1 MTDNRDDAAL
11 EHLAEQ
17 LQQWGRE
24 LGFQQVGITDVDL
37 SSHEPKLKEWLA
49 KGYNGS
55 MKWMGEHGNMRSRP
69 DELLPGTIRVISA
82 RMDYLPADT
91 EQIKVLKDGEKA
103 YISRY
108 SLGRDYHKLIRK
120 RLSQLAKQLEVEAS
134 KLFPD
139 LAIEQRAFVDSAP
152 VMERPLAEKAG
163 LGWAGKHTLI
173 INEKAGSWFFLGE
186 ILTNI
191 PLPVN
196 LSIPE
201 NKCGSCTACLK
212 VCPTDAFPEPYTVD
226 AKRCISY
233 LTIENK
239 GPIPVEF
246 REPIGNRVFGCDDCQ
261 AICPWNKFAQ
271 FSQETDFDPRHNL
284 DNSRLIDLFQW
295 SETEFLKN
303 TEGSPLR
310 RAGYNNWLRNLAV
323 GLGNASSS
331 DEIIEALTQKRE
343 DTSEMVQEHIDWA
356 LAQQAKPNRRR
367 KRKIKTSDTIVI
379 EVR

>member
-91 EQIKVLKDGEKA
+91 EQIKVLKDAEKA

-271 FSQETDFDPRHNL
+271 FSQETDFNPRHNL

>member
-1 MTDNRDDAAL
+1 MTDNRDDTAL
-11 EHLAEQ
+11 AHLAEQ

-49 KGYNGS
+49 KGYNAS
-55 MKWMGEHGNMRSRP
+55 MAWMGEHGNMRSRP

-120 RLSQLAKQLEVEAS
+120 RLSQLAKQLETEAA

-139 LAIEQRAFVDSAP
+139 LAVEQRAFVDSAP
-152 VMERPLAEKAG
+152 IMERPLAEKAG

-173 INEKAGSWFFLGE
+173 INENAGSWFFLGE

-191 PLPVN
+191 ALPVN
-196 LSIPE
+196 PTIPE

-271 FSQETDFDPRHNL
+271 FTQEDDFSPRHNL
-284 DNSRLIDLFQW
+284 DNSRLVDLFLW
-295 SETEFLKN
+295 TEAEFLKK

-323 GLGNASSS
+323 GLGNAPSS
-331 DEIIEALTQKRE
+331 DEIIDALAHKRE
-343 DTSEMVQEHIDWA
+343 EANEMVQEHIDWA
-356 LAQQAKPNRRR
+356 LAQQAQPNRRR
-367 KRKIKTSDTIVI
+367 KRKIKASDTTAI

>member
-1 MTDNRDDAAL
+1 MTDNPNDIAL

-17 LQQWGRE
+17 LQLWGRE

-37 SSHEPKLKEWLA
+37 TSHEPKLKEWLA

-55 MKWMGEHGNMRSRP
+55 MAWMGDHGNMRSRP

-120 RLSQLAKQLEVEAS
+120 RLSQLAKQLEAEAA

-139 LAIEQRAFVDSAP
+139 LAVEQRAFVDSAP

-173 INEKAGSWFFLGE
+173 INENAGSWFFLGE

-196 LSIPE
+196 PTIPE
-201 NKCGSCTACLK
+201 NKCGSCSACLK

-239 GPIPVEF
+239 GPIPIEF

-271 FSQETDFDPRHNL
+271 FSQETDFSPRHNL
-284 DNSRLIDLFQW
+284 DNSRLVDLFQW
-295 SETEFLKN
+295 SETEFLKK

-323 GLGNASSS
+323 GLGNAPSS
-331 DEIIEALTQKRE
+331 DEIIDALTQKRVE
-343 DTSEMVQEHIDWA
+343 ASEMVQEHIDWA
-356 LAQQAKPNRRR
+356 LKQQAQPNRRR
-367 KRKIKTSDTIVI
+367 KRKIKTSDTIAI

>member
-91 EQIKVLKDGEKA
+91 EQVKVLKDGEKA

-120 RLSQLAKQLEVEAS
+120 RLSQLAKQLEAEAS

-196 LSIPE
+196 PTPPE

-239 GPIPVEF
+239 GPIPIEF

-271 FSQETDFDPRHNL
+271 FSQETDFNPRHNL
-284 DNSRLIDLFQW
+284 DNSRLVDLFQW

-331 DEIIEALTQKRE
+331 DEIIDALTQKRPE
-343 DTSEMVQEHIDWA
+343 ANEMVQEHIDWA